1 MVVGNLQVAVV
12 DEPLVVLRH
21 TAGTTERTG
30 RVDAHLVTAV
40 PISPHF
46 HALYYIKIPPCPIP
60 PYCTTD
66 PAAKAPRKSAVDK
79 RIELNHHII
88 MSEFES
94 IAESYRN

>member
-1 MVVGNLQVAVV
+1 M
-12 DEPLVVLRH
+12 
-21 TAGTTERTG
+21 TERTG

-40 PISPHF
+40 PISPYAHDR
-46 HALYYIKIPPCPIP
+46 YYINIPYCSIP

-94 IAESYRN
+94 IAESYRNEP